1 MSAITTI
8 FFDIGGVLLTDGW
21 GHVSRRAAAEKFGL
35 DWEEYAERHEKVA
48 HAIETNRLS
57 LDAYL
62 TRSIFYRDRSFTREE
77 FRKFIFAQS
86 QPHPETIEIAQ
97 RLATSQKYF
106 MSTINNEIFELNVY
120 RLQTFGLR
128 NIFPVFFSSCFLG
141 IRKPD
146 EAIYRLALQVTQRKA
161 EECLFIDDR
170 EVNLECPREMGLQ
183 TILYETPS
191 QLRNALLQQGILSH
205 TSLQRGDH
213 AGAS

>member
-1 MSAITTI
+1 MGITTI

-21 GHVSRRAAAEKFGL
+21 GHASRRAAAEKFGL

-57 LDAYL
+57 LDEYL
-62 TRSIFYRDRSFTREE
+62 RRTIFHRPRSFTREE
-77 FRKFIFAQS
+77 FREFIFAQS
-86 QPHPETIEIAQ
+86 QPYPETIEIAR
-97 RLATSQKYF
+97 RLATSQKYL
-106 MSTINNEIFELNVY
+106 MATINNEIFELNVY
-120 RLQTFGLR
+120 RLQTFALR
-128 NIFPVFFSSCFLG
+128 DIFPVFFSSCFLG

-183 TILYETPS
+183 TILYNSASE
-191 QLRNALLQQGILSH
+191 LRNVLPQHGIEIS
-205 TSLQRGDH
+205 
-213 AGAS
+213 A

>member
-1 MSAITTI
+1 MGITTI

-21 GHVSRRAAAEKFGL
+21 GHASRRAAAEKFGL

-57 LDAYL
+57 LDEYL
-62 TRSIFYRDRSFTREE
+62 RRTIFHRPRSFTREE
-77 FRKFIFAQS
+77 FREFIFAQS
-86 QPHPETIEIAQ
+86 QPYPETIEIAR
-97 RLATSQKYF
+97 RLATSQKYL
-106 MSTINNEIFELNVY
+106 MATINNEIFELNVY
-120 RLQTFGLR
+120 RLQTFALR
-128 NIFPVFFSSCFLG
+128 DSFPVFFSSCFLG

-183 TILYETPS
+183 TILYSSAS
-191 QLRNALLQQGILSH
+191 QLRNALPQHGIEISV
-205 TSLQRGDH
+205 
-213 AGAS
+213 